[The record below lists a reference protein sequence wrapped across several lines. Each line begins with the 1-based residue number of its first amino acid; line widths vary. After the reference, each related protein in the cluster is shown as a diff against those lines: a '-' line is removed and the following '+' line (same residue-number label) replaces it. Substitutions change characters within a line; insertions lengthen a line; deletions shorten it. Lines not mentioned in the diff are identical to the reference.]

1 MTIQLRGEPSHHGTR
16 KCYEFYGCRCAPCW
30 AAGVTARAKK
40 REYMR
45 DYMAEYRRLNR
56 DKLRERNRDWMRRYR
71 AAMRASTGGVA
82 A

>member
-45 DYMAEYRRLNR
+45 DYSGRVPQAEPRQ
-56 DKLRERNRDWMRRYR
+56 
-71 AAMRASTGGVA
+71 AP
-82 A
+82 